1 MMKPPK
7 IDVCIEGYDT
17 DQTDFYINNLIE
29 QHDSDT
35 KRLAQLQKENAEL
48 RADFDSLMSVMKQ
61 MMSKLDTVDSRLVA
75 IETALG
81 ITAEQRR
88 AEPQEEKS
96 VSPKEI
102 ERQDIDRAE
111 VAERL
116 DGIRNS
122 IGSLRA
128 ILNK

>member
-1 MMKPPK
+1 MKPPK

-61 MMSKLDTVDSRLVA
+61 MMSKLDTVDSRLA
-75 IETALG
+75 D
-81 ITAEQRR
+81 R
-88 AEPQEEKS
+88 KS
-96 VSPKEI
+96 V
-102 ERQDIDRAE
+102 
-111 VAERL
+111 V
-116 DGIRNS
+116 
-122 IGSLRA
+122 
-128 ILNK
+128 

>member
-1 MMKPPK
+1 MKPPK

-61 MMSKLDTVDSRLVA
+61 MMSKLDTVDSRLAA

-88 AEPQEEKS
+88 AEPQAEKS
-96 VSPKEI
+96 VSAK
-102 ERQDIDRAE
+102 RDRA
-111 VAERL
+111 AEYRPCR
-116 DGIRNS
+116 GCRE
-122 IGSLRA
+122 A
-128 ILNK
+128 

>member
-1 MMKPPK
+1 MKPPK

-61 MMSKLDTVDSRLVA
+61 MMSKLDTVDSRLAA

-81 ITAEQRR
+81 ITAEQRH
-88 AEPQEEKS
+88 AEP
-96 VSPKEI
+96 
-102 ERQDIDRAE
+102 
-111 VAERL
+111 
-116 DGIRNS
+116 
-122 IGSLRA
+122 
-128 ILNK
+128 

>member
-1 MMKPPK
+1 MKPPK
-7 IDVCIEGYDT
+7 ISVCIEGYDT

-48 RADFDSLMSVMKQ
+48 RADFDSLMPVMKQ
-61 MMSKLDTVDSRLVA
+61 MMSKLDTVDSRLAA

-88 AEPQEEKS
+88 AEPQAEKS

-111 VAERL
+111 VAERF

>member
-1 MMKPPK
+1 MKPPK

-17 DQTDFYINNLIE
+17 NQTDFYINNLIE
-29 QHDSDT
+29 QHDSDA

-61 MMSKLDTVDSRLVA
+61 MTTKLDTVNSRLA
-75 IETALG
+75 GIETALG
-81 ITAEQRR
+81 IPAEQRR
-88 AEPQEEKS
+88 TEPPAKKS
-96 VSPKEI
+96 ASPKEA
-102 ERQDIDRAE
+102 ERQEIDRAE

-122 IGSLRA
+122 IGSLKA

>member
-1 MMKPPK
+1 
-7 IDVCIEGYDT
+7 
-17 DQTDFYINNLIE
+17 
-29 QHDSDT
+29 
-35 KRLAQLQKENAEL
+35 
-48 RADFDSLMSVMKQ
+48 MSVMKQ
-61 MMSKLDTVDSRLVA
+61 MMSKLDTVDSRLAA

-81 ITAEQRR
+81 ITAAPRR
-88 AEPQEEKS
+88 AEPQAEKS

>member
-1 MMKPPK
+1 MKPPK
-7 IDVCIEGYDT
+7 IDVCIEGSDT
-17 DQTDFYINNLIE
+17 EQTDFYINNLIE

-61 MMSKLDTVDSRLVA
+61 MMLKLDTVDSRLAA

-88 AEPQEEKS
+88 AEPQAEKPDS
-96 VSPKEI
+96 SKAND
-102 ERQDIDRAE
+102 RQDIDRAE

>member
-1 MMKPPK
+1 MKPPK

-17 DQTDFYINNLIE
+17 DETG
-29 QHDSDT
+29 
-35 KRLAQLQKENAEL
+35 LAQLQKENAEL

-61 MMSKLDTVDSRLVA
+61 MMSKLDTVDSRLAA

-88 AEPQEEKS
+88 AEPQAEKS

-102 ERQDIDRAE
+102 ERQNIDRAE

>member
-1 MMKPPK
+1 MKPPK

-48 RADFDSLMSVMKQ
+48 RADFDS
-61 MMSKLDTVDSRLVA
+61 RLAA

-81 ITAEQRR
+81 ITAEQRH
-88 AEPQEEKS
+88 AEPQAEKS

>member
-7 IDVCIEGYDT
+7 IDVYIEGYDT

-61 MMSKLDTVDSRLVA
+61 MMSKLDTVDSRLAA

-88 AEPQEEKS
+88 AEPQAEKS

-102 ERQDIDRAE
+102 ERQNIDRAE

>member
-1 MMKPPK
+1 M
-7 IDVCIEGYDT
+7 
-17 DQTDFYINNLIE
+17 
-29 QHDSDT
+29 
-35 KRLAQLQKENAEL
+35 
-48 RADFDSLMSVMKQ
+48 RADFGSLMSVMKQ
-61 MMSKLDTVDSRLVA
+61 MMSKLDTVDSRLAA

-88 AEPQEEKS
+88 AEPQAEKS

>member
-1 MMKPPK
+1 MCASRVMIPIRP
-7 IDVCIEGYDT
+7 IFISIISLSSMIRI
-17 DQTDFYINNLIE
+17 QSAS
-29 QHDSDT
+29 HSS
-35 KRLAQLQKENAEL
+35 KENAEL

-61 MMSKLDTVDSRLVA
+61 MMSKLDTVDSRLAA

-81 ITAEQRR
+81 ITVEQRR
-88 AEPQEEKS
+88 TEPQAEKS

>member
-1 MMKPPK
+1 MKPPK
-7 IDVCIEGYDT
+7 IDVCIEGYDP

-48 RADFDSLMSVMKQ
+48 RADFGSLMSVMKQ
-61 MMSKLDTVDSRLVA
+61 MMSKLDTVDSRLAA

-88 AEPQEEKS
+88 AEPQAEKS

>member
-1 MMKPPK
+1 MKPPK
-7 IDVCIEGYDT
+7 IYVCIEGYDT

-29 QHDSDT
+29 QHDSDA

-61 MMSKLDTVDSRLVA
+61 MMSKLDTVDSRLAA

-88 AEPQEEKS
+88 AEPQAEKS

>member
-1 MMKPPK
+1 MCASRVMIPIRP
-7 IDVCIEGYDT
+7 IFI
-17 DQTDFYINNLIE
+17 INNLIE

-61 MMSKLDTVDSRLVA
+61 MMSKLDTVDSRLAA

-88 AEPQEEKS
+88 AEPQAEKS

>member
-1 MMKPPK
+1 MKPPK

-17 DQTDFYINNLIE
+17 DQADFYINNLIE

-48 RADFDSLMSVMKQ
+48 RADFGSLMSVMKQ
-61 MMSKLDTVDSRLVA
+61 MMSKLDTVDSRLAA

-88 AEPQEEKS
+88 AEPQAEKS

>member
-48 RADFDSLMSVMKQ
+48 RADFGSLMSVMKQ
-61 MMSKLDTVDSRLVA
+61 MMSKLDTVDSRLAA
-75 IETALG
+75 IETA
-81 ITAEQRR
+81 QRR
-88 AEPQEEKS
+88 AEPQAEKS

>member
-1 MMKPPK
+1 MKPPK

-48 RADFDSLMSVMKQ
+48 RADFDSLMPVMKQ
-61 MMSKLDTVDSRLVA
+61 MMSKLDTVDSRLAA

-81 ITAEQRR
+81 ITAEQR
-88 AEPQEEKS
+88 EKS

-102 ERQDIDRAE
+102 KRQDIDRAE